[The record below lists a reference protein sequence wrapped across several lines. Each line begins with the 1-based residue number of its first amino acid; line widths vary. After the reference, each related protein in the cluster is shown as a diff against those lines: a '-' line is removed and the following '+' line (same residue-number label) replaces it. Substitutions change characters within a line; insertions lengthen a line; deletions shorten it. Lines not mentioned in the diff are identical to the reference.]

1 MTQKS
6 SPKIT
11 LFTSAFSSFIS
22 TFLASAV
29 TISLPAIGKSFSLNT
44 IELGWIISSYLL
56 ASAVTV
62 VPIGKL
68 SDVYGLKFF
77 YSIGGW
83 TLTISTLFC
92 AIAPVP
98 WLLFAGR
105 VGQGIGAAAISS
117 TSIAILS
124 RTFSPEKQGKYLGL
138 NISATYLGLTTGPFF
153 GGFITQHFG
162 WRSLFY
168 CIIPFGLLITLLI
181 QYGIAKLPPLSKKSR
196 LDIFASVVFGAGLT
210 SLLYGLSVKPGVI
223 ALVLLCTSAVCFVI
237 FIKRELTSSN
247 PILGIALLKHVGFA
261 FSNLAALINYCATFA
276 VTYTLTIFLQ
286 SVKNYSPQDSGLILM
301 SQPIMMALLSPLA
314 GRLSDYRQPRII
326 ASAGMLLC
334 SIALL
339 ILSFL
344 TINSSAFHVI
354 TGLVILGTGCAL
366 FSAPNTSAV
375 MRSVPKA
382 NFGIASAFIA
392 TMRIVGQMLSI
403 AIAMLVFSAFSTEK
417 PATEVDVIGL
427 INGLHLFFILSSA
440 LCCAGIWVS
449 FARGK
454 ISSSVH

>member
-1 MTQKS
+1 MAQKS

-11 LFTSAFSSFIS
+11 LFTSAASSFIT

-29 TISLPAIGKSFSLNT
+29 TVSLPAIGNSFSLNT

-56 ASAVTV
+56 ASAIAV

-77 YSIGGW
+77 FSCGGW
-83 TLTISTLFC
+83 TLTISSLFC
-92 AIAPVP
+92 ALAPMP
-98 WLLFAGR
+98 WFLIIGR

-124 RTFSPEKQGKYLGL
+124 RTFSAEKQGKYLGL
-138 NISATYLGLTTGPFF
+138 NVSAIYMGLTTGPFF

-168 CIIPFGLLITLLI
+168 LTIPFGLLITLLI
-181 QYGIAKLPPLSKKSR
+181 QYGISKLPPLSNKSR
-196 LDIFASVVFGAGLT
+196 LDIFASVIFGAGLT
-210 SLLYGLSVKPGVI
+210 FLLYGLSVKPGVI

-237 FIKRELTSSN
+237 FTKRELTSSN
-247 PILGIALLKHVGFA
+247 PILGITLLKHVGFA

-276 VTYTLTIFLQ
+276 VTYTLTIYLQ
-286 SVKNYSPQDSGLILM
+286 SVKNYSPQDCGLILM

-314 GRLSDYRQPRII
+314 GKLSDYRQPRII

-344 TINSSAFHVI
+344 TVNSSAFHVI
-354 TGLVILGTGCAL
+354 TGLVILGIGCAL

-375 MRSVPKA
+375 MKSVPKT
-382 NFGIASAFIA
+382 NLGIASAFIA

-403 AIAMLVFSAFSTEK
+403 AIAMLVFSAFSSGQPVNK
-417 PATEVDVIGL
+417 VDTSGL
-427 INGLHLFFILSSA
+427 TRGLHLFFLFSSA
-440 LCCAGIWVS
+440 LCCTGIWVS

-454 ISSSVH
+454 ISSSAH